1 MNRKEIQTS
10 EQPTKPEKLG
20 HFHDWHTHKHKKKWG
35 GFQIY
40 SSPTSEYMESTS
52 STLVPTKP
60 AVNTPGSAVAP
71 YRWSKP
77 GNFHKRRFFVPL
89 QVWYETS
96 IYVIFTAYSRNC
108 LIYYMWSM
116 SLEILSWLTTSWGTS
131 AGLCRTWWCHDL
143 TAGHCHS
150 QVNQQQPGV

>member
-10 EQPTKPEKLG
+10 EQPTKPEKLRI
-20 HFHDWHTHKHKKKWG
+20 FTMAHTHTQKKKWG

-60 AVNTPGSAVAP
+60 AVYTRLRTAP

-77 GNFHKRRFFVPL
+77 GNVQSKETFFCPL
-89 QVWYETS
+89 PGMMWNNYLHDIQYSLHFS
-96 IYVIFTAYSRNC
+96 INC
-108 LIYYMWSM
+108 LNYYMRST

-131 AGLCRTWWCHDL
+131 AGLCRIWWCHDL

-150 QVNQQQPGV
+150 QVQFI